1 MYFVDKCPVLYNLPD
16 MYERTIIVST
26 GGKTF
31 HCTGWKIG
39 WAVSTKQIIQKMGIF
54 LFLLAN
60 L

>member
-1 MYFVDKCPVLYNLPD
+1 MKFPKVTVVHDDAYEYLDLDKPFTCLYNLPD

-39 WAVSTKQIIQKMGIF
+39 WAV
-54 LFLLAN
+54 A
-60 L
+60 

>member
-1 MYFVDKCPVLYNLPD
+1 MYFVDECPVLYNLPD

-39 WAVSTKQIIQKMGIF
+39 WAISTKEIIQKM
-54 LFLLAN
+54 AN